1 MLRIV
6 TVTRRKNLLR
16 PYLVQCIKK
25 RCEGEKDM
33 TLISRNGAGSLGV
46 IGEAVL
52 FAVAFISPLA
62 AFSSILGA

>member
-1 MLRIV
+1 
-6 TVTRRKNLLR
+6 
-16 PYLVQCIKK
+16 
-25 RCEGEKDM
+25 M